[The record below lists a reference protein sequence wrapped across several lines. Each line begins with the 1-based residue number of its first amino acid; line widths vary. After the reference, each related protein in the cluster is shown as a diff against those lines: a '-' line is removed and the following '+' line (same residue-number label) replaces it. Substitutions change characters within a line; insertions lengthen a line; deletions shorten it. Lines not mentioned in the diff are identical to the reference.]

1 MLKQEE
7 QTRKKFNTL
16 KKYYD
21 ETWDPKYH
29 TLHVG
34 FFGNEAKTLFKA
46 YEDAT
51 LNLIKKLNETS
62 KITKGSIV
70 LDIGCGTGRTLI
82 YICEKYGCKGV
93 GVDISD
99 EMIKDAKKYLTE
111 VNKNLKNKKLNIKFI
126 RGSGSKLLNIFKKG
140 EKFTHIISEDAIF
153 LVVNKKSLFKNL
165 YRLLIPG
172 GALAIADFLSER
184 PKKELTEKEENL
196 IYKLVNWTEG
206 LSFDIYQDILKS
218 VGFQNIQAEK
228 RDNDMIKTYSILA
241 KNLRK
246 YVGSEDK
253 TYKELQDRYE
263 NIVSAV
269 KTGKMSWGLF
279 FAKKPRKKQVLL
291 AGTNKKS
298 IGRFIAKTLH
308 NKLGWEVWLYGLHTK
323 TIDKKY
329 WHERKCDISSEK
341 EIEKIL
347 SEIPDLDLAIM
358 LADTGTG
365 HYALEELTEKG
376 IKGCIN
382 AKLVGTLLLNK
393 ALMKKYLN
401 RNKPIKLVWCAGSPS
416 RKPKHLIIY
425 SMVNSGLAAYIDEIN
440 EHYKDVFEAY
450 YIPTTLISPSTIG
463 DDYICKYGEK
473 TKKIAEHPQTILDK
487 VLMIIND
494 KIPPGMV
501 ETQKETL

>member
-34 FFGNEAKTLFKA
+34 FFGNEAKALSKA
-46 YEDAT
+46 YEDAA

-62 KITKGSIV
+62 KITKSSIV

-206 LSFDIYQDILKS
+206 LSFDMYQDILES

-228 RDNDMIKTYSILA
+228 RDDDMIKTYSILA
-241 KNLRK
+241 KNLEK
-246 YVGSEDK
+246 YVGSKDK
-253 TYKELQDRYE
+253 TYRELQGRYE

-269 KTGKMSWGLF
+269 KTGKMGWGLF
-279 FAKKPRKKQVLL
+279 FAKKPRRKQALL

-298 IGRFIAKTLH
+298 IGRFIGNELYK
-308 NKLGWEVWLYGLHTK
+308 NGWEIWLYGLHAK
-323 TIDKKY
+323 KIDKKL
-329 WHERKCDISSEK
+329 WHERNCDISFEK
-341 EIEKIL
+341 NIL
-347 SEIPDLDLAIM
+347 KLLDEIPDLDLVM
-358 LADTGTG
+358 FLADTERAKGDAAQSEVLAQEAGRVLEDLMWKRQMEDGRNLSAILPAVTDYSYNYFVKDSASPDG
-365 HYALEELTEKG
+365 WHTVKSFGVVEGEEPKRYKRFASFPVLEIRAIKTMIAL
-376 IKGCIN
+376 
-382 AKLVGTLLLNK
+382 TL
-393 ALMKKYLN
+393 
-401 RNKPIKLVWCAGSPS
+401 
-416 RKPKHLIIY
+416 
-425 SMVNSGLAAYIDEIN
+425 
-440 EHYKDVFEAY
+440 F
-450 YIPTTLISPSTIG
+450 
-463 DDYICKYGEK
+463 
-473 TKKIAEHPQTILDK
+473 
-487 VLMIIND
+487 
-494 KIPPGMV
+494 
-501 ETQKETL
+501 